1 MSIFSFALAFHCPFL
16 TSPFTNDERDGG
28 CGVLRQPR
36 RLTADRACA
45 AQICRRP
52 EGDEQKSL
60 HRPRAGPPR
69 ILARAPASEQ
79 SPATATTSCSIPRF
93 SRGRETGD
101 GESMSLIGDS
111 GSRTDNDSYG
121 ECRQI
126 NFRVLDFTC
135 LSRVPLRMLGLDI
148 LYKCFAV
155 LLSVLL

>member
-1 MSIFSFALAFHCPFL
+1 M
-16 TSPFTNDERDGG
+16 
-28 CGVLRQPR
+28 R
-36 RLTADRACA
+36 RLTPATSARHTAELV
-45 AQICRRP
+45 RRRFAGGRGRVEESSP
-52 EGDEQKSL
+52 TEQDHLGSW
-60 HRPRAGPPR
+60 GF
-69 ILARAPASEQ
+69 LARAPASEQ

-135 LSRVPLRMLGLDI
+135 LSRVPLRMLGLDT
-148 LYKCFAV
+148 LYKCFDV